1 VSVIDMTALRALV
14 AEEVR
19 HELSKAVPASMEKGA
34 GELSGTLWTAD
45 DVAAFLKASRSWVYQ
60 QSEAG
65 RLPCV
70 KVVGLLRFNP
80 AAVRAFAQG
89 QPERMADVL
98 PLRGKGNLP

>member
-1 VSVIDMTALRALV
+1 VNLIDLTALRALV

-19 HELSKAVPASMEKGA
+19 R
-34 GELSGTLWTAD
+34 ELSGRRETDRGVADSGPEALWTAD
-45 DVAAFLKASRSWVYQ
+45 EVAAFLRASRSWVYQ

-65 RLPCV
+65 RLPCL

-89 QPERMADVL
+89 QPEQGGKVL
-98 PLRGKGNLP
+98 PLRGKGA